1 MDNQDIAIA
10 INKFFQEQPPFSQ
23 IYKPL
28 IECEINP
35 DFEPTGINNIT
46 INKDSIVQ
54 EIENIYSFS
63 GDCTVTYTDAR
74 KTLSFPKKGNF
85 GGTVRIENNND
96 IIKKRSLNVTHVPQI
111 SADDLEKLS
120 ENVKN
125 HFE

>member
-10 INKFFQEQPPFSQ
+10 IDRFFRRQYSFSQ

-28 IECEINP
+28 IESEINP
-35 DFEPTGINNIT
+35 DFKPVGIKDIT
-46 INKDSIVQ
+46 INKDSIVK
-54 EIENIYSFS
+54 ETEGIYSFS

-96 IIKKRSLNVTHVPQI
+96 IIETRSLNVTLVPQI

-120 ENVKN
+120 ENVKKS
-125 HFE
+125 F